1 MSYYIKPI
9 TETKPGYFEKGVTI
23 RVVKRLRDFKPDN
36 GVEYMVFKSRKAMKT
51 SLFIDL
57 YCGKN
62 GKLVKLKDRSMM
74 RI

>member
-1 MSYYIKPI
+1 MSYYIKPVDKLTSDRI
-9 TETKPGYFEKGVTI
+9 AVY

-36 GVEYMVFKSRKAMKT
+36 GIEYMVFPSKKAMKHDI
-51 SLFIDL
+51 FVDL

-74 RI
+74 RF